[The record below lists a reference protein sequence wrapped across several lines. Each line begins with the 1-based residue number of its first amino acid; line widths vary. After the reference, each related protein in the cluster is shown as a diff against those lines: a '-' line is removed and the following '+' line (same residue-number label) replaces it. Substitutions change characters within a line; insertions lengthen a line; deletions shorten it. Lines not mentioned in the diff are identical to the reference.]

1 MSRCPPSLSRLPFAG
16 HGLLMCIALL
26 GVGLAVADDYS
37 AMGDATARRHS
48 AEINWDFI
56 TGKTA
61 ALPYGHDRF
70 YGVAFE
76 LPLFLLERGLGL
88 EDSHRIYL
96 LRHLLTHLFFLAG
109 GWCASLLAYRL
120 FQSRGVALLV
130 LVLFV
135 LQPRLYAHSFFNS
148 KDLPFLSMFMVSLY
162 VTHRAFR
169 KETVGAFLLCGVCVG
184 LLTNLRIM
192 GVMLLPAVLGLRGL
206 DVLYGSPAQRNHVW
220 MTGAVFAG
228 GCLGMLYGLS
238 PYLWADPFEWGTAVR
253 TLARQPVVV
262 RELFQGEMIWTDRL
276 PPHFLPTWLAISTPS
291 VTLLLGG
298 LGATRVGGRSVRRA
312 GEALRNTD
320 LRFGLLLLACLTL
333 PVVAVVVLGSHHQD
347 AWRHMFFLHAP
358 LCVLGGW
365 GLRWIGSRRP
375 GVAAGGYALVG
386 IGVLVTGGEMVRLHP
401 HQQVYFNWLVD
412 RTAPGYLSANY
423 VLDPWHHT
431 CREGL
436 DFLRRRYPDTTVTV
450 RDDWSVS
457 RNWLSLPAAD
467 RARVI
472 LVRKGADFEI
482 ACGKGLQWMWRR
494 SRNGAVAVDDALY
507 VHEVYNAPLVSV
519 TATVTVPEREW
530 RLAGWAEPY
539 RGIRAGKL
547 VSRAV
552 FDIYADPARRA
563 LGYVKEGC
571 TALDR
576 MTKFFV
582 HVYPVDV
589 DDVGA
594 ARRRYGFDNL
604 NFVFL
609 MKGAWT
615 DTRCWTKLELPAYP
629 IARVHT
635 GQFYKTGPDQYV
647 QLWES
652 VSVQPFNDTL
662 NTLPKT
668 GNQN

>member
-26 GVGLAVADDYS
+26 AVGLAVADDYS
-37 AMGDATARRHS
+37 AMGDATGQRHI
-48 AEINWDFI
+48 AEMNWDFI

-61 ALPYGHDRF
+61 ALPYDHDRF

-169 KETVGAFLLCGVCVG
+169 TETVGAFLLCGVCVG

-206 DVLYGSPAQRNHVW
+206 DVLYGHPAQRPQVW
-220 MTGAVFAG
+220 VTGAVFAG
-228 GCLGMLYGLS
+228 GCLGTLYGLS

-253 TLARQPVVV
+253 TLARHPTVV

-333 PVVAVVVLGSHHQD
+333 PVVAVVVLGSHPQG

-436 DFLRRRYPDTTVTV
+436 DFLRRRYPDTTVAV
-450 RDDWSVS
+450 RDDWSIS

-519 TATVTVPEREW
+519 TATVTVPERER

-615 DTRCWTKLELPAYP
+615 DTRCWTKIELPAYP

-635 GQFYKTGPDQYV
+635 GQFYKTGPDQYA
-647 QLWES
+647 QLWER
-652 VSVQPFNDTL
+652 TL
-662 NTLPKT
+662 VRPVP
-668 GNQN
+668 